1 MADYSNK
8 DTLLLLEEL
17 RKLGVKSVGFDCFE
31 GGLRINSVEFFP
43 RSLLDVSELLPE
55 GSEGATERPP
65 PMGAP
70 EEDGPPLKVPP
81 AFANILRKRSVS

>member
-1 MADYSNK
+1 MAREEK
-8 DTLLLLEEL
+8 TLAEL
-17 RKLGVKSVGFDCFE
+17 RAIGIKAATFDND
-31 GGLRINSVEFFP
+31 GRVTSVEFFP